1 MYHHPRR
8 LRRNRGRSKAGYIF
22 PFLILVG
29 VIVVVILIFN
39 FIRLMFSPSAAAG
52 ASVHLVNGDVQLK
65 VWGTEDFFALRSD
78 TMVRPGD
85 RLVTGSGAKVIVEFF
100 DGTLVRLGESSDVV
114 FEVMEEGEDPV
125 VELLLARGELWVN
138 RVYKD
143 TEGTAL
149 KVKMND
155 VAVLAE
161 KASVFALQSDTS
173 AQVVRVLNSFD
184 DRSGALVEVYDADF
198 EDVLETEEVS
208 IAQEVEFDAK
218 ILAGYRD
225 FKSPTVLKGLA
236 AEFQDS
242 DWYDWNLKED
252 RNPTQFEIVVG
263 GTENVGLVPVAPE
276 ELDKEDEEINKEE
289 DNLDKEINR
298 EEDKEIVEDSG
309 TFAAPKLVSVSGG
322 VVNAEGVYTVANNP
336 AVISG
341 TASGASQIVVNGY
354 ALQKFT
360 PGSGAWTYYANADFG
375 LMKEGQNNFEVY
387 AVDAAGKKS
396 ALLNFKVL
404 YQPVKAVE
412 VAPVPVEE
420 VAN

>member
-29 VIVVVILIFN
+29 LIVVVILIFN

-85 RLVTGSGAKVIVEFF
+85 RLVTGNGAKVIVEFF

-138 RVYKD
+138 RVYKN

-149 KVKMND
+149 KVKMSD

-173 AQVVRVLNSFD
+173 SQVVRVLNSFD
-184 DRSGALVEVYDADF
+184 DRSGALVEVYDTDF

-263 GTENVGLVPVAPE
+263 GTENVGLIPVE
-276 ELDKEDEEINKEE
+276 EETRELENEEASEEEDLDKEELVEEI
-289 DNLDKEINR
+289 
-298 EEDKEIVEDSG
+298 EDSG

-322 VVNAEGVYTVANNP
+322 AANAEGVYVVANNP

-341 TASGASQIVVNGY
+341 TVSGANQIVVNGY

-375 LMKEGQNNFEVY
+375 LMKEGENVFEVY
-387 AVDAAGKKS
+387 AVDTAGKKS
-396 ALLNFKVL
+396 GLLNFKVL
-404 YQPVKAVE
+404 YQPVKEQVISDNLE
-412 VAPVPVEE
+412 VTSEEE
-420 VAN
+420 VGN